1 MTQIPKM
8 EQGRQ
13 IVFLVSLAVVSAL
26 LSVSETRSIAS
37 LEVSQKNFIVSS
49 ILFCEAVAEVFISI
63 ISQRR
68 ILVNERSSTLGV
80 QCM

>member
-80 QCM
+80 QYM

>member
-1 MTQIPKM
+1 M

-13 IVFLVSLAVVSAL
+13 FVFLVLLAVVSAL

-37 LEVSQKNFIVSS
+37 LEVSQKNFNVSG
-49 ILFCEAVAEVFISI
+49 ILLYEAVAEVFISI
-63 ISQRR
+63 ISRRR

-80 QCM
+80 QYM